1 MLYVREDIPSNLLKV
16 ESLPIEGFYVELKLR
31 SENWLINCS
40 YNPNRNVIS
49 NHIGALSD
57 FLDFHSSTYN
67 NIIILGDFNVGV
79 EEPHMKTFCE
89 NYNLQNLIKQP
100 TCYKNP
106 SRPTSIDLILTN
118 VPRSFQSTCVIE
130 TGLSDFHLMT
140 LTVMKK
146 SFKKFQPRIINYR
159 SYKHFSNDTFR
170 KDLIDKLSNEKFV
183 INDDG
188 LKRFCELSVSILN
201 KHAPRK
207 KSYARGNH
215 MPFFTKELSKE
226 IMTRSRLRKKYLKN
240 RNEENRAIYVKQRNY
255 CVSLILRLFWKTMK
269 PSLSNKIVT
278 RDRIH
283 LTENG
288 EVVRTQLETESI
300 LNSIGDSI

>member
-1 MLYVREDIPSNLLKV
+1 M
-16 ESLPIEGFYVELKLR
+16 
-31 SENWLINCS
+31 
-40 YNPNRNVIS
+40 
-49 NHIGALSD
+49 
-57 FLDFHSSTYN
+57 
-67 NIIILGDFNVGV
+67 GV

-89 NYNLQNLIKQP
+89 NYSLQNLIKQP

-106 SRPTSIDLILTN
+106 SRPTCIDLILTN

-130 TGLSDFHLMT
+130 IGLSDLHLMT

-159 SYKHFSNDTFR
+159 SYKRFSNDTLR
-170 KDLIDKLSNEKFV
+170 KDLIDKLSIEKFV

-188 LKRFCELSVSILN
+188 LKIFCELSVNVLN

-207 KSYARGNH
+207 KKYARENQ

-226 IMTRSRLRKKYLKN
+226 IVTRSRLRNKYLKN

-255 CVSLILRLFWKTMK
+255 CVPLLRKSKRKYYENLDERNLMDNKLFWKTIK
-269 PSLSNKIVT
+269 PSFSDKIVT

-288 EVVRTQLETESI
+288 EVVKTELETEETLNNVFRNVIKNLTIPKDSEYDPSI
-300 LNSIGDSI
+300 DIVEGKLLRKTLIYLKRFYVLLSTIR